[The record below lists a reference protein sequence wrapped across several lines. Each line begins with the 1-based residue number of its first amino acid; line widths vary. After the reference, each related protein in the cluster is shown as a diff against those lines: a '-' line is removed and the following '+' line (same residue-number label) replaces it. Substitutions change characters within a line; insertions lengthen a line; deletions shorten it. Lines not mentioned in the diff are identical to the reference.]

1 MSAINSLNVLLN
13 DNNPITRIELG
24 NEYDVPKWCFE
35 GYCTLARREEPPSVD
50 EGRRL
55 GVDNVVKL
63 GTIREKRLEERI
75 SWMKSRKR
83 RESLGL
89 EETPRGAGRTS
100 SIDIEQLL
108 DTKTKELVKTVFGD
122 FRG

>member
-1 MSAINSLNVLLN
+1 M
-13 DNNPITRIELG
+13 
-24 NEYDVPKWCFE
+24 
-35 GYCTLARREEPPSVD
+35 D